1 MDTTVGEIQTK
12 ITTAESD
19 ITNLKTT
26 GNQPYLTQYSRS
38 IEYSYFCRLCNRDM
52 QLYLTRFLVN
62 DLGVSVTNL
71 EAETNTISTLATE
84 NKKRHT
90 NTDSALGF
98 ICQLLDR
105 LYDSYKTGDTDTPYD
120 CCYIKYSDNEI
131 GNYMQ
136 CVTRAAANILYDGG
150 NAGKGVCA
158 TSCGGANPE

>member
-1 MDTTVGEIQTK
+1 M
-12 ITTAESD
+12 
-19 ITNLKTT
+19 
-26 GNQPYLTQYSRS
+26 
-38 IEYSYFCRLCNRDM
+38 
-52 QLYLTRFLVN
+52 
-62 DLGVSVTNL
+62 TNL

-105 LYDSYKTGDTDTPYD
+105 LYDSYRTGDTETPYD

-136 CVTRAAANILYDGG
+136 CVTRSAANILYDGG
-150 NAGKGVCA
+150 NAGTGVCA